1 MMEPSWAQLS
11 HASSKK
17 IAYLLIQIK
26 YLSRQPPFSNFKY
39 LAIFKS
45 QHLIQLGI
53 FGSEKNLLMDGMI
66 CGDLLHTNFLTA
78 YYEHFLPSS
87 KLSSTPAVLCS
98 LVNLIAYS
106 NLEML
111 NYCGDFFPFS
121 FLWKFFLCCPT
132 YLPRWIPADAV
143 LYRQRTIRHLTRV
156 L

>member
-1 MMEPSWAQLS
+1 MVPNT
-11 HASSKK
+11 
-17 IAYLLIQIK
+17 
-26 YLSRQPPFSNFKY
+26 P

-45 QHLIQLGI
+45 QHLIQFGI

-78 YYEHFLPSS
+78 HYEHFLPSS

-106 NLEML
+106 NLDML

-121 FLWKFFLCCPT
+121 FLWKFFC
-132 YLPRWIPADAV
+132 AV
-143 LYRQRTIRHLTRV
+143 QLTSKMNPCRCSVVSSKNYKTFDKSLVTQCRCLVSFIRRTRV
-156 L
+156 QIPPYPLVVTIK